1 MGEGNLALIIVGSA
15 LFACLTVRHVW
26 RRRVL
31 ARLRRK
37 RAAVYRMATPDQLD
51 DDGTADV
58 LPPGIKCAMHARTMA
73 EASKYASRSR
83 SPRDRDR
90 LEIEIASRS
99 RSPRDRGQCRLSAR
113 SARSARSAHG
123 RRALDR
129 YADAVPERYVKAERP
144 GMADLVG
151 PAACESGYA
160 AAARG
165 QGAHGV
171 RGHRSGGRSGS
182 KERPPRA
189 RAAPPSAR
197 GRPRHNSS
205 THARAQVG
213 DGRPPGIQN
222 QRL

>member
-73 EASKYASRSR
+73 EASKY
-83 SPRDRDR
+83 
-90 LEIEIASRS
+90 ASRS